1 LQQPVA
7 HADFVQILPPG
18 ALAANR
24 PEAARDGQLVARVQT
39 FHFQECAGE
48 VEWRRQPAAAQDRGA
63 AARLQEDELAIEA
76 DAVANAQPRI
86 KVEQVDAAAQ

>member
-1 LQQPVA
+1 
-7 HADFVQILPPG
+7 
-18 ALAANR
+18 
-24 PEAARDGQLVARVQT
+24 
-39 FHFQECAGE
+39 